1 MELDDRHRWLRVALA
16 AGSVD
21 LNEAPKELANA
32 INEVEGLETEHKE
45 VKARQSAEWKKLR
58 VKITSLAWQIRRPGR
73 YVLLRAVRGSRL
85 PDGDADELRG
95 LRVDTLGDFEQC
107 QRVWQVAAYAA
118 DPDGIVHLGRVV
130 QQLVGPRPIGQ
141 RLQQA
146 PVGVGWQPDAD
157 HAESRIDTP
166 FDFANTLLPGVVR
179 CHFVTAALGRRAPH
193 PCGTQPPQL
202 RLLHRWLDGRGSGFR
217 SVKGAV
223 AGGAAGGV
231 GGAIFLSESQ
241 FRVGVAL

>member
-1 MELDDRHRWLRVALA
+1 MVAAVVELDDRHRWLRVALA

-21 LNEAPKELANA
+21 LNEAPKKLANA

-73 YVLLRAVRGSRL
+73 YVLLRDVRGSRL

-95 LRVDTLGDFEQC
+95 LRVDTLGD
-107 QRVWQVAAYAA
+107 YAA
-118 DPDGIVHLGRVV
+118 DPDGIAHLGRVV

-179 CHFVTAALGRRAPH
+179 CHFVTAGLGRRAPH